1 MFTTCRHKICQQP
14 GAAPEFEKWGE
25 YVIWNAWK
33 IHLTPPPTKN
43 YCSAHF
49 SDDSIFCLWKV
60 GGGHVPQSPPVA
72 PPLPTARKYTTIT
85 VLWWYNSKHR
95 AIESMGKECFAYL
108 HKMVLYG
115 HWLTFGQEFWT
126 NPDGPPPNNKY
137 VQVSSNPP
145 CMYMINLFTIVNR
158 VGYIRV
164 DEVGK

>member
-60 GGGHVPQSPPVA
+60 GGTCPPIPPPVA
-72 PPLPTARKYTTIT
+72 PPLPTARKYTTIS
-85 VLWWYNSKHR
+85 VLWWYNSTSHHG
-95 AIESMGKECFAYL
+95 IYGKRMFRIFEQNGSL
-108 HKMVLYG
+108 RPMVDL
-115 HWLTFGQEFWT
+115 WT
-126 NPDGPPPNNKY
+126 RILDYPWWSTTQQSLCPGFIKSTM
-137 VQVSSNPP
+137 QVGIWS
-145 CMYMINLFTIVNR
+145 
-158 VGYIRV
+158 IRLQLWT
-164 DEVGK
+164 DKST